1 MRGKPQRETYTRHM
15 SEFTQGFSTAFALIV
30 ATNSELFAIILLSL
44 QVSSTAVLIASV
56 LALPFGAWL
65 ALSFFPGRQIVIAVL
80 NGMMGLPPVVVG
92 LLVYLLLSR
101 AGPMGSLGL
110 LFTPTAMV
118 VAQTLLIFPIIA
130 ALGRQVIEDAWSE
143 YREQLM
149 SLNASRGQSMA
160 ALLWDM
166 RFTLLTAV
174 LAGFGRAIAEVGA
187 VMIVGGNIDGVTR
200 VMTTAIS
207 LETSKGDL
215 ALALALGAVLIAIV
229 VIINAIAQ
237 MVKTTAMK
245 RHG

>member
-1 MRGKPQRETYTRHM
+1 MRTYTRAM
-15 SEFTQGFSTAFALIV
+15 SEISQGFVTAFQLLGTANNELLSIVWLSLKVSGVAVIV
-30 ATNSELFAIILLSL
+30 A
-44 QVSSTAVLIASV
+44 SS

-65 ALSFFPGRQIVIAVL
+65 ALVRFPGRQSVIAIL
-80 NGMMGLPPVVVG
+80 NGMMGLPPVVIG
-92 LLVYLLLSR
+92 LLVYLALSR
-101 AGPMGSLGL
+101 AGPLGSLGL
-110 LFTPTAMV
+110 LFTPSAMV

-130 ALGRQVIEDAWSE
+130 ALTRQVIEDAWGE
-143 YREQLM
+143 YREQLI
-149 SLNASRGQSMA
+149 SLNANRSQSMK

-215 ALALALGAVLIAIV
+215 ALALALGIVLIAIV
-229 VIINAIAQ
+229 VLVNAVAQ
-237 MVKTTAMK
+237 IVKTTAMK
-245 RHG
+245 RYG